1 MTDYID
7 KGWLW
12 LSNGTDYLKVYCEHI
27 YWTEIYAPEIE
38 HKEGGLNFGF
48 DLNLYYIMVKVKGVW
63 LESNTEK
70 NNFSKYIK
78 SWQQS
83 NTLQIEVVRNSSD
96 NKEKL
101 DGTNTVF
108 PVLIVGGLKEFEKMP
123 GDQEKYKCSG
133 ITFEQNGTA
142 S

>member
-1 MTDYID
+1 M
-7 KGWLW
+7 
-12 LSNGTDYLKVYCEHI
+12 YCEHI

-48 DLNLYYIMVKVKGVW
+48 DLSLYYIIVKLTGIW

-78 SWQQS
+78 LWQQA

-101 DGTNTVF
+101 DGTNTIF
-108 PVLIVGGLKEFEKMP
+108 PMLVVGKIGEIEKMR
-123 GDQEKYKCSG
+123 GDQEKYKIKN